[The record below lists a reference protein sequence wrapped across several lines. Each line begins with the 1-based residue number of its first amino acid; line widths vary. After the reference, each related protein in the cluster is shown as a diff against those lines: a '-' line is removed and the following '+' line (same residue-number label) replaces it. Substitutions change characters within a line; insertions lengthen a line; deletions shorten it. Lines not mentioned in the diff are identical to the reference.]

1 MRTRAA
7 VLYAPHTEYVVEEIE
22 LDPPKANEV
31 LVKFSAS
38 GMCHSDEHMVT
49 GDMAMDP
56 AILEML
62 GWRQYPI
69 IMGHEG
75 AGVVVEVGP
84 GVTELSVGDHVVTSF
99 VPSCGRCPSCASGH
113 QNLCDNGAYLL
124 SGRQA
129 DGTVRHHTLDGEDLA
144 TMTCLGTFAEHSVV
158 NINSLVRVEP
168 DLPLDKACLV
178 ACGVTTGW
186 GSATYAGEVT
196 TGDTVVVIGT
206 GGVGMNA
213 VQGAA
218 MAGARHVIALDPVE
232 FKREQA
238 QKFGATHT
246 AATVEECQALLG
258 ELTWGRNADKIIVTV
273 GEGKGADLGSY
284 MGMVSKGGRLV
295 FTSVANMNDN
305 DVTLNLFDFAM
316 QQKQLVGTIFG
327 SANPRYDIPKLLGLY
342 RSGQLKLDELVTRTY
357 TLDEI
362 NEGYQDMRDGK
373 NIRGVII
380 YGD

>member
-7 VLYAPHTEYVVEEIE
+7 VLYAPHTDYVIEEIE

-31 LVKFSAS
+31 LVKFTAS

-49 GDMAMDP
+49 GDMAMDQG
-56 AILEML
+56 ILDML
-62 GWRQYPI
+62 GWQQYPI

-84 GVTELSVGDHVVTSF
+84 GVTELVPGDHVVTSF

-129 DGTVRHHTLDGEDLA
+129 DGTARHHSLDGQPIA
-144 TMTCLGTFAEHSVV
+144 TMCCLGTFAEHSVM
-158 NINSLVRVEP
+158 NINSLVKIEP

-186 GSATYAGEVT
+186 GSAAYAADVAP
-196 TGDTVVVIGT
+196 GDTVVVIGT

-213 VQGAA
+213 VQGAHH
-218 MAGARHVIALDPVE
+218 AGAKFVIALDPVE

-238 QKFGATHT
+238 QKFGATHG
-246 AATVEECQALLG
+246 AASVEEAQALLG
-258 ELTWGRNADKIIVTV
+258 ELTWGRNADKVIVTV
-273 GEGKGADLGSY
+273 GEGKGADLGTY
-284 MGMVSKGGRLV
+284 MGMVAKGGKLV

-305 DVTLNLFDFAM
+305 EVTLNLFDLSM
-316 QQKQLVGTIFG
+316 QQKSIVGTLFG
-327 SANPRYDIPKLLGLY
+327 SANPRHDIPKLLSMY
-342 RSGQLKLDELVTRTY
+342 RAGQLKLDELVTRTY
-357 TLDEI
+357 TLDDI
-362 NEGYQDMRDGK
+362 NQGYQDMRDGI
-373 NIRGVII
+373 NIRGVIV